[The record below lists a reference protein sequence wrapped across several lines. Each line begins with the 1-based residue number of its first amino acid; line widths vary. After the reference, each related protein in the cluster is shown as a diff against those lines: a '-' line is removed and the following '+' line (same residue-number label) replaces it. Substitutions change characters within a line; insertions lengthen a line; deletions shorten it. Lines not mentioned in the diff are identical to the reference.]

1 MLAVDLAGEGVNIE
15 LWLKTESFGRNPR
28 SRNRMPKRKA
38 RSKSMHAEAKA
49 LAGRGV
55 AGWGGRGQEGGVGG
69 LFFVLALISEM
80 GCWHM
85 ALFCRY

>member
-15 LWLKTESFGRNPR
+15 LWLKTESFRRNPR

-55 AGWGGRGQEGGVGG
+55 AGWGGKGQEGGGVQACRASRAGG
-69 LFFVLALISEM
+69 
-80 GCWHM
+80 
-85 ALFCRY
+85 CRYGGVGRRHC

>member
-15 LWLKTESFGRNPR
+15 LWLKTESFRRDPK

-38 RSKSMHAEAKA
+38 RSKSMHAAAKA

-55 AGWGGRGQEGGVGG
+55 AGWGGKGQEGGGCRRVGLVG
-69 LFFVLALISEM
+69 RVVAGM
-80 GCWHM
+80 GG
-85 ALFCRY
+85 